1 MEQPDEIRKR
11 QFRLR
16 SRSQEVWDLAA
27 EPALSGRWLVKFAPF
42 RTPWSEIVRRGTF
55 ALRGVRN
62 TTACKNLS
70 RMRLGD
76 LVLYYHSQQE
86 RSVVGVMEVTRTAY
100 PDPTSADPRWLTCD
114 FAPVQ
119 SLPVAVPLARIK
131 REPALAT
138 FPVLR
143 QPRVA
148 VLPLTAFEF
157 LAILRLASAPIPDV
171 PLDRQAPLV
180 ALVDHILAAKRADP
194 AADIATLEAELDR
207 LVSGLYGLAAPET
220 GGAG

>member
-16 SRSQEVWDLAA
+16 SRSQEVRELVV
-27 EPALSGRWLVKFAPF
+27 EPALPGRWLVKFAPF
-42 RTPWSEIVRRGTF
+42 RTPWAEIVRRGTF
-55 ALRGVRN
+55 ALRGVRS

-76 LVLYYHSQQE
+76 FVLYYHSQQE
-86 RSVVGVMEVTRTAY
+86 RSVVGVMEVTRVAH

-148 VLPLTAFEF
+148 VLPLTVFEF
-157 LAILRLASAPIPDV
+157 LAVLHLASAPIPDV

-194 AADIATLEAELDR
+194 QADIATLEREIDGLVTELYKIRSAD
-207 LVSGLYGLAAPET
+207 
-220 GGAG
+220 